1 MKNKL
6 DNLKEKM
13 DNTILKDV
21 NFDDRHHQ
29 QVLNSIKKTKIE
41 KHVFPLKNK
50 FNTLLSVSVVSVLF
64 LGILYFVGIQLNL
77 LNGPNMRQA
86 GEPKE
91 SLNKPSNED
100 ATSIQRNKEAIKKIL
115 ELEFT
120 GPDEKLMDLMWNPKY
135 KTVVNGQEENKV
147 FDQYLEEKYGSFF
160 TDAGLHSF
168 IAAYGGTQYQTYAYN
183 AGYKLSFK
191 GVTTEQNQHNP
202 RLYIFVVKVGYQKSG
217 EEEKTVNVEGK
228 VLTSTEEEGKI
239 GQFQY
244 GNDEDLSEKLRE

>member
-1 MKNKL
+1 MENKL
-6 DNLKEKM
+6 DHLKEKM

-21 NFDDRHHQ
+21 NFDDKHHQ

-41 KHVFPLKNK
+41 KRVFPLKNK
-50 FNTLLSVSVVSVLF
+50 FNALLSVSVVSVLF

-77 LNGPNMRQA
+77 LNGPDMRQA
-86 GEPKE
+86 GEPKD

-135 KTVVNGQEENKV
+135 KIVVNGQEENKEL
-147 FDQYLEEKYGSFF
+147 DQYLEEKYGPFF
-160 TDAGLHSF
+160 TGSGLHSF
-168 IAAYGGTQYQTYAYN
+168 IAAYGGTQYQTYAYY

-191 GVTTEQNQHNP
+191 GVTTEQNKNNP
-202 RLYIFVVKVGYQKSG
+202 RLYTFVAKVGYQKSS

-228 VLTSTEEEGKI
+228 VLISEGKV

-244 GNDEDLSEKLRE
+244 GNDEGLLDKLRE

>member
-1 MKNKL
+1 MENKL

-21 NFDDRHHQ
+21 NFDDKHHQ

-41 KHVFPLKNK
+41 KCLFPLKNK
-50 FNTLLSVSVVSVLF
+50 FNALLSVSVVSVLF

-77 LNGPNMRQA
+77 LNGPDMRHA
-86 GEPKE
+86 GEPKN
-91 SLNKPSNED
+91 SLNKPSKKD

-135 KTVVNGQEENKV
+135 KTVVNGQEENKEL
-147 FDQYLEEKYGSFF
+147 DQYLEEKYGPFF
-160 TDAGLHSF
+160 TDSGLHSF
-168 IAAYGGTQYQTYAYN
+168 IAAYGGTQYQTYAYD
-183 AGYKLSFK
+183 AYKLSFK
-191 GVTTEQNQHNP
+191 GVTTEQNENNP
-202 RLYIFVVKVGYQKSG
+202 RHYTFVAKVGYQKSG

-228 VLTSTEEEGKI
+228 VLISTEEKGEI
-239 GQFQY
+239 EQFQY
-244 GNDEDLSEKLRE
+244 GNDEGLSEKLRE

>member
-1 MKNKL
+1 MMENKL

-41 KHVFPLKNK
+41 KHVFQLKNK

-120 GPDEKLMDLMWNPKY
+120 GPDEKLMGLMWNPKY
-135 KTVVNGQEENKV
+135 KTVVNGQEENKE

-202 RLYIFVVKVGYQKSG
+202 RLYIFVAKVGYQKSG
-217 EEEKTVNVEGK
+217 EEEKTVDVEGK
-228 VLTSTEEEGKI
+228 VLMSEGKI
-239 GQFQY
+239 GEFKY
-244 GNDEDLSEKLRE
+244 GNDEGLSDKLRE